1 MPNDESPFLISTPPP
16 AAPGPDAPEE
26 RDESHDAPVDTGT
39 FITLPPGIVDSGTLR
54 VSAPRVERVATPA
67 TEPGE
72 IVFFPVVPGIPVSR
86 IVATPDGAAAPD
98 DGETCVAGRAASTWR
113 IILPRSGQ
121 IVPLVE
127 ALYIGRNPARTA
139 ERQDAELLA
148 VDDPAKSLSKTHA
161 LLEVEDD
168 VLWVHDLDSTN
179 GIYIV
184 EPDASVVD
192 VEPGRRAAVPAGA
205 ELELGEY
212 IVRVEHG

>member
-1 MPNDESPFLISTPPP
+1 MQNDENPFLISTPPP
-16 AAPGPDAPEE
+16 APAAPAAPHEPH
-26 RDESHDAPVDTGT
+26 DEPVVDTGT

-67 TEPGE
+67 AEAGE
-72 IVFFPVVPGIPVSR
+72 IVFFPVVPGIPVARIAAGPTENETRAEPTVSR
-86 IVATPDGAAAPD
+86 
-98 DGETCVAGRAASTWR
+98 WR

-121 IVPLVE
+121 IVPLTG

-161 LLEVEDD
+161 LLEVEND

-179 GIYIV
+179 GIFIV

>member
-1 MPNDESPFLISTPPP
+1 MPNDEKPFLISTPPAGP
-16 AAPGPDAPEE
+16 ATSPAVEE
-26 RDESHDAPVDTGT
+26 THDEPVVDTGT

-54 VSAPRVERVATPA
+54 VSAPRVERVPTPA
-67 TEPGE
+67 AEPGE
-72 IVFFPVVPGIPVSR
+72 IVFFPVVPGIPVAR
-86 IVATPDGAAAPD
+86 IVAEPDA
-98 DGETCVAGRAASTWR
+98 GETRVAPKAPATATWR

-121 IVPLVE
+121 IVPITG

-161 LLEVEDD
+161 LLEVEGD

-212 IVRVEHG
+212 IVRVEHGFDA

>member
-1 MPNDESPFLISTPPP
+1 VQNDENPFLISTPPP
-16 AAPGPDAPEE
+16 APAAPAAPHEPH
-26 RDESHDAPVDTGT
+26 DEPVVDTGT

-67 TEPGE
+67 AEAGE
-72 IVFFPVVPGIPVSR
+72 IVFFPVVPGIPVARIAAGPTENETRAEPTVSR
-86 IVATPDGAAAPD
+86 
-98 DGETCVAGRAASTWR
+98 WR

-121 IVPLVE
+121 IVPLTG

-161 LLEVEDD
+161 LLEVEND

-179 GIYIV
+179 GIFIV

-212 IVRVEHG
+212 IVRAEHG

>member
-1 MPNDESPFLISTPPP
+1 MPNDENPFLISTPPP
-16 AAPGPDAPEE
+16 APAEPADPHEPH
-26 RDESHDAPVDTGT
+26 DEPVVDTGT

-67 TEPGE
+67 AEAGE
-72 IVFFPVVPGIPVSR
+72 IVFFPVVPGIPVARIAAGPTENETRAEPTVSR
-86 IVATPDGAAAPD
+86 
-98 DGETCVAGRAASTWR
+98 WR

-121 IVPLVE
+121 IVPLTG

-161 LLEVEDD
+161 LLEVEND

-179 GIYIV
+179 GIFIV

>member
-1 MPNDESPFLISTPPP
+1 MPNDENPFLISTPPP
-16 AAPGPDAPEE
+16 APAAPAAPHEPH
-26 RDESHDAPVDTGT
+26 DEPVVDTGT

-67 TEPGE
+67 AEAGE
-72 IVFFPVVPGIPVSR
+72 IVFFPVVPGIPVARIAAGPTENETRAEPTVSR
-86 IVATPDGAAAPD
+86 
-98 DGETCVAGRAASTWR
+98 WR

-121 IVPLVE
+121 IVPLTG

-161 LLEVEDD
+161 LLEVEND

-179 GIYIV
+179 GIFIV

>member
-1 MPNDESPFLISTPPP
+1 MPNDENPFLISTPPP
-16 AAPGPDAPEE
+16 APAEPADPHEPH
-26 RDESHDAPVDTGT
+26 DEPVVDTGT

-67 TEPGE
+67 AEAGE
-72 IVFFPVVPGIPVSR
+72 IVFFPVVPGIPVARIAAGPTADETRAEPTVSR
-86 IVATPDGAAAPD
+86 
-98 DGETCVAGRAASTWR
+98 WR

-121 IVPLVE
+121 IVPLTG

-161 LLEVEDD
+161 LLEVEND

-179 GIYIV
+179 GIFIV

>member
-1 MPNDESPFLISTPPP
+1 MPNDDNPFLISTPPP
-16 AAPGPDAPEE
+16 GPAPSPAVEE
-26 RDESHDAPVDTGT
+26 THDETVVDTGT

-54 VSAPRVERVATPA
+54 VSAPRVERVPTPA
-67 TEPGE
+67 VEPGE
-72 IVFFPVVPGIPVSR
+72 IVFFPVVPGIPVAR
-86 IVATPDGAAAPD
+86 IVVEADA
-98 DGETCVAGRAASTWR
+98 GETRVAPKAPAPATWR

-121 IVPLVE
+121 IVPIAG